1 MPASAQPPVRGLPA
15 VYFNDPAIFHRA
27 KEEVFFR
34 TWQYACHASQ
44 LPAPGDY
51 LTFTLFD
58 QDIVVLRDRGDTL
71 RAFYNVCQHRGHR
84 LLEGSGNRRLLVCP
98 YHAWSYG
105 LDGRLKGA
113 PGSDAVDGFDP
124 GEICIPSIRLEEFL
138 GFVFVNLDDG
148 APSMDRCYPGVRE
161 AILALCPDIRE
172 RSLADEHSTEEGC
185 NWLVAVENYNECY
198 HCKGAHPDFAEGVID
213 PASYGVLPF
222 GDGKVLVHSSRP
234 ARGDGAWYDV
244 SGSDYG
250 SFYLWPAT
258 SIQIYPGCVV
268 NNYHWRPLAVDGTRV
283 CRSWFSRNGQVDDVL
298 RQVIELDRNTTFAE
312 DLVLLRNVQRGIRS
326 RGYRPGP
333 LIISPD
339 GGIDNELS
347 IACLHRWLREAVDGN
362 SSPTRAPT

>member
-1 MPASAQPPVRGLPA
+1 MSASARPPIRGLPA
-15 VYFNDPAIFHRA
+15 VYFNDPSIFQKT

-44 LPAPGDY
+44 LRAPGDF
-51 LTFTLFD
+51 LTLTLFD
-58 QDIVVLRDRGDTL
+58 QDIVVLRDSGGGL

-98 YHAWSYG
+98 YHSWSYD
-105 LDGRLKGA
+105 LEGRLRVA
-113 PGSDAVDGFDP
+113 PGSDVVDGFDR
-124 GEICIPSIRLEEFL
+124 GAICIPSIRLEEFL
-138 GFVFVNLDDG
+138 GFVFVNLDDE

-172 RSLADEHSTEEGC
+172 HRLADEHDIAEGC

-198 HCKGAHPDFAEGVID
+198 HCRVAHPDFATGVID
-213 PASYGVLPF
+213 PESYAVLPF
-222 GDGKVLVHSSRP
+222 GAGKVLMHSSRP
-234 ARGDGAWYDV
+234 APADGAWYDV

-258 SIQIYPGCVV
+258 SIQVYPGCVV
-268 NNYHWRPLAVDGTRV
+268 NTYCWRPLAVDDTQVYRG
-283 CRSWFSRNGQVDDVL
+283 WFSRDGQVDELL
-298 RQVIELDRNTTFAE
+298 RHVIELDRNTTFAE
-312 DLVLLRNVQRGIRS
+312 DLVLVRNVQRGIRS

-333 LIISPD
+333 LIINPD

-347 IACLHRWLREAVDGN
+347 ISCLHQWLREAVDGR
-362 SSPTRAPT
+362 SGKSRTAT